1 MSRGD
6 VMVPLRRNPNV
17 FLQGMCNVQ
26 IMRLTCRLPL
36 VAAVIYSRDQLK
48 IVDRPRQSPIYAN

>member
-1 MSRGD
+1 
-6 VMVPLRRNPNV
+6 MVPLRRNPNV